1 MASARSCAK
10 GGRAPDVLFL
20 RLRAQREE
28 SLVASAI
35 SSPPVGASSTPAKL
49 AMEYQAPDSRMTL
62 RQGLAE
68 YFRQSG
74 ELMDQAELPLDL
86 GLGLRS
92 HDVAHVVFGC
102 DTTLLG
108 EVVLARWSLFGVT
121 GSIRPYLIGLRRRE
135 TRVLFRDAFAAFRL
149 SMLWRMVKFATLAV
163 VRSLR
168 MRERWPFENYV
179 QYLDQ
184 PLCEIRKRFGIRV
197 LGPL

>member
-1 MASARSCAK
+1 VARS
-10 GGRAPDVLFL
+10 L
-20 RLRAQREE
+20 
-28 SLVASAI
+28 
-35 SSPPVGASSTPAKL
+35 STPPL
-49 AMEYQAPDSRMTL
+49 AEPTGAYAETAMAYLDADSRMTL
-62 RQGLAE
+62 RQGLSE
-68 YFRQSG
+68 YFRQNG
-74 ELMDQAELPLDL
+74 GLMESSELPLDL

-135 TRVLFRDAFAAFRL
+135 TRGLFRDALSAFRPA
-149 SMLWRMVKFATLAV
+149 MFWRMVKFASVAV

-168 MRERWPFENYV
+168 MRERWPFENYP
-179 QYLDQ
+179 QYFDQ
-184 PLCEIRKRFGIRV
+184 PLCDLRERFGIRV

>member
-1 MASARSCAK
+1 MARS
-10 GGRAPDVLFL
+10 F
-20 RLRAQREE
+20 
-28 SLVASAI
+28 
-35 SSPPVGASSTPAKL
+35 STPPMAEQAGARAET
-49 AMEYQAPDSRMTL
+49 AMAYMDPDTRMTL

-74 ELMDQAELPLDL
+74 GLMEPSELPADL

-108 EVVLARWSLFGVT
+108 EVVLVRWSLFGIT

-135 TRVLFRDAFAAFRL
+135 TRGLFRAALAAFRPA
-149 SMLWRMVKFATLAV
+149 MFWRMVKFATMAV

-168 MRERWPFENYV
+168 MRERWPFEDYA

-184 PLCEIRKRFGIRV
+184 PLCELRERFGIRV